1 LQRYIFKEYKLK
13 IRIFL
18 SVLLAVSL
26 NANSE
31 VVTKEGFITQLLV
44 DSELSSSPGTWF
56 TVDSLTTAGD
66 CKVSGGRV
74 IVYIEND
81 EQGKRQYSLA
91 LAAKASKQRVLVRVD
106 SSVKHPQLSDR
117 CMLKY
122 IAWQN

>member
-1 LQRYIFKEYKLK
+1 MK